1 MTTIGLILIWL
12 AVLVLGAA
20 VIDQRKAFTKL
31 EEIEMRSISSLTT
44 IKKDMDKRMDGF
56 VDIHNASVDHYDKE
70 IEEIIERM
78 NQITEEVKRIDHD
91 EKDLRRYYVNYKQP
105 VVSDHGVEWA
115 KDFPD
120 QEDHTDGND

>member
-44 IKKDMDKRMDGF
+44 IKQDMDKRMDGF

-70 IEEIIERM
+70 IEEIVQKMEK
-78 NQITEEVKRIDHD
+78 ITEDIARIDHD
-91 EKDLRRYYVNYKQP
+91 EKDLRKYYVNYTSRIDTGAG
-105 VVSDHGVEWA
+105 VSWA
-115 KDFPD
+115 KDYPD
-120 QEDHTDGND
+120 REEEEKADE

>member
-1 MTTIGLILIWL
+1 MITIILL
-12 AVLVLGAA
+12 ALFAIVLGA
-20 VIDQRKAFTKL
+20 VFIDQRKALDKVTDF
-31 EEIEMRSISSLTT
+31 EARMVDSLAN
-44 IKKDMDKRMDGF
+44 IKKGLENRIDRY
-56 VDIHNASVDHYDKE
+56 IETHNATVDHYDQQIDE
-70 IEEIIERM
+70 IVQKMEK
-78 NQITEEVKRIDHD
+78 ITEDIARIDHD

>member
-20 VIDQRKAFTKL
+20 VIDQRKAFAKL

-70 IEEIIERM
+70 IEEIVQKMEK
-78 NQITEEVKRIDHD
+78 ITEEIKRIDHD

-120 QEDHTDGND
+120 QEVDHADD

>member
-20 VIDQRKAFTKL
+20 IIDQRKAFTKL

-44 IKKDMDKRMDGF
+44 IKQDMDKRMDGF
-56 VDIHNASVDHYDKE
+56 VSIHNASVDHYDKE
-70 IEEIIERM
+70 IEEIVQKMEK
-78 NQITEEVKRIDHD
+78 ITEDIARIDHD
-91 EKDLRRYYVNYKQP
+91 EKDLRRYYVNYTSRTDTGAG
-105 VVSDHGVEWA
+105 VSWA

-120 QEDHTDGND
+120 QEVDHADD

>member
-44 IKKDMDKRMDGF
+44 IKQDTDKRMDGF

-78 NQITEEVKRIDHD
+78 NQITEEIKRIDRD

-105 VVSDHGVEWA
+105 VDTGAGVAWA
-115 KDFPD
+115 KDYPD
-120 QEDHTDGND
+120 QEEQNNADD

>member
-78 NQITEEVKRIDHD
+78 NQITEEIKRIDRD

>member
-31 EEIEMRSISSLTT
+31 EEIEMCSISSLTT

>member
-78 NQITEEVKRIDHD
+78 NQITEEVKRIDRD

>member
-20 VIDQRKAFTKL
+20 IIDQRKAFTKL

-44 IKKDMDKRMDGF
+44 IKQDMDKRMDGF
-56 VDIHNASVDHYDKE
+56 VSIHNASVDHYDKE
-70 IEEIIERM
+70 IEEIIQRM
-78 NQITEEVKRIDHD
+78 EKITEDIARIDHD
-91 EKDLRRYYVNYKQP
+91 EKDLRKYYVNYTSRTDTGAG
-105 VVSDHGVEWA
+105 VSWA

-120 QEDHTDGND
+120 QEEQTDGND

>member
-20 VIDQRKAFTKL
+20 IIDQRKAFTKL

-44 IKKDMDKRMDGF
+44 IKQDMDKRMDGF
-56 VDIHNASVDHYDKE
+56 VSIHNASVDHYDKE
-70 IEEIIERM
+70 IEEIIQRM
-78 NQITEEVKRIDHD
+78 KKITEDIARIDRD

-105 VVSDHGVEWA
+105 VDTGAGVTWA
-115 KDFPD
+115 KDYPD
-120 QEDHTDGND
+120 QEEQNNADD

>member
-20 VIDQRKAFTKL
+20 VLDQRKAFTKL

-44 IKKDMDKRMDGF
+44 IKQDMVKRMDGF

-70 IEEIIERM
+70 IEEIIQKMEK
-78 NQITEEVKRIDHD
+78 ITEDIARIDHD

-120 QEDHTDGND
+120 QEEQSDGND

>member
-20 VIDQRKAFTKL
+20 ILDQRKAFTKL

-70 IEEIIERM
+70 IEEIVQKMEK
-78 NQITEEVKRIDHD
+78 ITEEIKRIDHD

-120 QEDHTDGND
+120 QEVDHADD